1 MEVIQ
6 EHIRKTFENKDVQVF
21 EFKMS
26 FPDGERHFEA
36 SMVSASQQGGTDDE
50 LAEYWHHLRSE
61 LDRQR
66 SLIERLL
73 TVGRLETGS
82 LKLNPVPLNILPIL
96 EEAVSSVYPMA
107 ALKGIQI
114 QKDVN
119 GDVPDVI
126 GDKGGLEQVFTNL
139 LNNAVKFSNND
150 GEVKIIVQNNNNGV
164 SVWVKDQGVGIPEND
179 LPNLFEGFFRAQ
191 NAMDRGIPGSG
202 VGLYIVKSIIT
213 ELGGTVNAESVL
225 DVGTTFE
232 VWLPAFS
239 G

>member
-1 MEVIQ
+1 M
-6 EHIRKTFENKDVQVF
+6 
-21 EFKMS
+21 
-26 FPDGERHFEA
+26 
-36 SMVSASQQGGTDDE
+36 
-50 LAEYWHHLRSE
+50 
-61 LDRQR
+61 
-66 SLIERLL
+66 
-73 TVGRLETGS
+73 
-82 LKLNPVPLNILPIL
+82 

-107 ALKGIQI
+107 ALKDIQI

-150 GEVKIIVQNNNNGV
+150 GEVKIIVQNNNSGV